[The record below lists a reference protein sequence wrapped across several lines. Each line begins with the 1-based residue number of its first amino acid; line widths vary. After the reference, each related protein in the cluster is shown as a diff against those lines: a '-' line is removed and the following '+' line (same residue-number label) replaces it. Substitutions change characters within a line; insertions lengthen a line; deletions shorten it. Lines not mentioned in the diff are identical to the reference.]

1 MQLRIVELLV
11 ISIFPVAG
19 LVFYTLSLTGCVS
32 DSPGLPSI
40 FLVAI
45 NSSSTAELRIGYFG
59 VCISG
64 NNSHNCVATPYS
76 TTPQSLSVALTS
88 QLGRGGK
95 GSLVPSL
102 RTLETALQL
111 QRSIFFCLQAFA
123 GVLFIISI
131 LLFITRVCIQISKRR
146 AQSWRLIEQG
156 WPEKV
161 LVASVA
167 ISVISAASTT
177 QTGNA
182 LQFATKRLGAVSLH
196 IKVGDTLQVLEWLA
210 FAFSITFYVVIVKRV
225 ARGRNEG
232 LPGGEKL
239 TSFPMPPPPPRGLQ
253 PPPPPPPPP

>member
-1 MQLRIVELLV
+1 MFSWVVLLE
-11 ISIFPVAG
+11 
-19 LVFYTLSLTGCVS
+19 
-32 DSPGLPSI
+32 SPRLI
-40 FLVAI
+40 YI
-45 NSSSTAELRIGYFG
+45 G

-76 TTPQSLSVALTS
+76 TTPQSLSAALTS
-88 QLGRGGK
+88 QVGRGGK
-95 GSLVPSL
+95 GSPVPSL

-156 WPEKV
+156 WSEKV

-167 ISVISAASTT
+167 ISVINAASTT

-182 LQFATKRLGAVSLH
+182 LQFATKRLGAISLH

-225 ARGRNEG
+225 ARGRSEG

-239 TSFPMPPPPPRGLQ
+239 TSFPMPPPPPPRGLQ
-253 PPPPPPPPP
+253 PPPPPR

>member
-76 TTPQSLSVALTS
+76 ITPQSLSAALTS
-88 QLGRGGK
+88 Y
-95 GSLVPSL
+95 
-102 RTLETALQL
+102 
-111 QRSIFFCLQAFA
+111 
-123 GVLFIISI
+123 
-131 LLFITRVCIQISKRR
+131 KRR
-146 AQSWRLIEQG
+146 AQSWRFIEQG
-156 WPEKV
+156 WSEK
-161 LVASVA
+161 
-167 ISVISAASTT
+167 
-177 QTGNA
+177 TGNA
-182 LQFATKRLGAVSLH
+182 LQFVTKRLGAVSLH
-196 IKVGDTLQVLEWLA
+196 IKVGYILQVLEWLA
-210 FAFSITFYVVIVKRV
+210 FAFSTIFYVVIVKRI
-225 ARGRNEG
+225 ARVRNDG

-239 TSFPMPPPPPRGLQ
+239 ISFPIPPPSRPPGL
-253 PPPPPPPPP
+253 